1 MCTSPVAPWEPGNEA
16 MRGYGLS
23 IHQTYSN
30 ISDAELDAIVS
41 DAQHL
46 FPGWGNRQMYG
57 YLVSRGI
64 RIQQIR
70 VRESQSR
77 VDPEGSVMRRLH
89 SIRRREYS
97 VQGPQH
103 LWHTD
108 GNHKLI
114 RYSSTHILSVF
125 NFLWITTSCTF
136 VILGR
141 HWKFYGFDFLFILSY

>member
-1 MCTSPVAPWEPGNEA
+1 MEIHICVPGEPGNEANGIGQQTGMCTSPVAPWEPGNEA

-70 VRESQSR
+70 VRESQS
-77 VDPEGSVMRRLH
+77 
-89 SIRRREYS
+89 
-97 VQGPQH
+97 
-103 LWHTD
+103 
-108 GNHKLI
+108 
-114 RYSSTHILSVF
+114 
-125 NFLWITTSCTF
+125 
-136 VILGR
+136 
-141 HWKFYGFDFLFILSY
+141 